1 MIITDAS
8 CQLVRVRS
16 ARQRP
21 ISVRRCNCRRT
32 NQIGQSEASS
42 RVAMSDIGVGIIDT
56 VWNCWRRT
64 NHNDQSGESS
74 RVEKCVRYVNI
85 TAPDHSDPQPANGR
99 TANRE
104 RRGGGGGSGVWTI
117 LLCTLGHDTAGRCRT
132 GKTGAEQD
140 CGEKLKRDTRPPRRW
155 I

>member
-1 MIITDAS
+1 M
-8 CQLVRVRS
+8 
-16 ARQRP
+16 
-21 ISVRRCNCRRT
+21 
-32 NQIGQSEASS
+32 
-42 RVAMSDIGVGIIDT
+42 AMSDIGVGIIDT

-104 RRGGGGGSGVWTI
+104 RRGGGGVWRVNDFAVYTGSRHGGTVPNGENGGGTR
-117 LLCTLGHDTAGRCRT
+117 LR
-132 GKTGAEQD
+132 GKT
-140 CGEKLKRDTRPPRRW
+140 
-155 I
+155 